1 MPRDRATP
9 VAWVESPLQMIGAA
23 EWARAHRT
31 RVDVAGRLT
40 TQVEETAAE
49 LTARGAP
56 FARQAGFYGIP
67 WAMLR
72 GSDHWLVGDGFSGQF
87 RLAAAILRPRS
98 LTFLDDGLQA
108 VSFADA
114 LTGARA
120 FSRPGAAEQGLARR
134 VAPVTMDLIRLR
146 AAAGRVSMFTAFE
159 LGQERAHALRDLGA
173 RIEEHDF
180 AWVRGTRAARP
191 LPAGRV
197 ILGSARVVDGLMPRE
212 EYLEWIRA
220 EARAGGAV
228 YVPHRRE
235 PRELVAE
242 VGSIP
247 RIRVVEPGLPIELVL
262 AGDPTPREIVTL
274 PSSAATTLRRVL
286 RASECVVVERGADA
300 RVAEA
305 RG

>member
-23 EWARAHRT
+23 EWARARGT
-31 RVDVAGRLT
+31 RVDLAGRLT
-40 TQVEETAAE
+40 TQVEATAAE
-49 LTARGAP
+49 LTARGAL

-87 RLAAAILRPRS
+87 RLAAAVLRPRT

-120 FSRPGAAEQGLARR
+120 FSRPGASERGLARR
-134 VAPVTMDLIRLR
+134 VAPLTMDLIRLR
-146 AAAGRVSMFTAFE
+146 AAAGRVSIFTAFE
-159 LGQERAHALRDLGA
+159 MGRARTQALGDLGA
-173 RIEEHDF
+173 RVEEHDF

-191 LPAGRV
+191 LPGGRV
-197 ILGSARVVDGLMPRE
+197 LLGSARVVDGLLPRE
-212 EYLEWIRA
+212 DYLAWIRA
-220 EARAGGAV
+220 EASAGGAV

-235 PRELVAE
+235 SRELIAAVAA
-242 VGSIP
+242 VP
-247 RIRVVEPGLPIELVL
+247 RIRVAEPGLPIELVL